1 MAWLR
6 KMPMYAV
13 LLLVLAGLIGGAA
26 VGYYAYATFSSTV
39 VTGQQSSAGLGEAY
53 EWRGQR
59 LFLQTASGKPA
70 SSCVIREPNGAQRS
84 VYVPRNSSKGF
95 LNTPDFV
102 EVAPR
107 PGVTATMR
115 CSETVDV
122 TAGDSAVARA
132 KTVKSP
138 LFHLGV
144 PALITIPVL
153 LALVVPTLRRT
164 PGKQSAP

>member
-6 KMPMYAV
+6 KLPMYAV
-13 LLLVLAGLIGGAA
+13 LLLVSAGLIGGAA
-26 VGYYAYATFSSTV
+26 VGFFTYVTFSSTV
-39 VTGQQSSAGLGEAY
+39 VKGQLNSAGIGEVY

-59 LFLQTASGKPA
+59 LLLQTGSNKRASL
-70 SSCVIREPNGAQRS
+70 CVIDGPNGAKRS
-84 VYVPRNSSKGF
+84 VSVPRNSSKGW

-102 EVAPR
+102 EVAPQ
-107 PGVTATMR
+107 PGVTATMS

-132 KTVKSP
+132 RTVSSP

-153 LALVVPTLRRT
+153 LALVIPKLRR
-164 PGKQSAP
+164 APR

>member
-6 KMPMYAV
+6 KLPMYAV
-13 LLLVLAGLIGGAA
+13 LLLILAGLIAGSGI
-26 VGYYAYATFSSTV
+26 GYYAYATFSSTV
-39 VTGQQSSAGLGEAY
+39 VRGQHSSASLGEAY

-95 LNTPDFV
+95 FNSPDFV
-102 EVAPR
+102 EVAPQ

-122 TAGDSAVARA
+122 TAGDSAIARA
-132 KTVKSP
+132 RTVNSP
-138 LFHLGV
+138 LFRFGV

-153 LALVVPTLRRT
+153 LAVVVPTLRRT
-164 PGKQSAP
+164 RQ